1 MFSLRSVDID
11 GPYALTYPQRRRA
24 LLSFSSGRVSDFPR
38 LLSLPSSSSPSASP
52 LPSSPSRYYD
62 YPISH
67 PSTIPPSIPPV
78 NPDTLGLGFSF
89 GDDSD
94 LQGRLWALEQ
104 QDDPAL
110 LQLQYDDSD
119 SDSEDSEDSDYN
131 FYADFDFEFDYR
143 YYRHITEDD
152 NRWRSRFRRRVRKM
166 LSFPVQFVLR
176 KRFLW
181 RG

>member
-24 LLSFSSGRVSDFPR
+24 LLSSSSRLVSDFPR
-38 LLSLPSSSSPSASP
+38 LASPPPPPSPSPSP

-62 YPISH
+62 YPICH

-78 NPDTLGLGFSF
+78 NPNTLGLGISF
-89 GDDSD
+89 DDDSD
-94 LQGRLWALEQ
+94 LQARLWALEQ

-110 LQLQYDDSD
+110 LQLQLQYDDDD
-119 SDSEDSEDSDYN
+119 SDSEDSDYD
-131 FYADFDFEFDYR
+131 FYADFDFDYR

-166 LSFPVQFVLR
+166 LSFPVRFVLR